1 MPGFLSM
8 KNWCRKINAMNL
20 TPYLFRCKTPV
31 IFLLLALVVQSCL
44 VFQTRKTLENVVSD
58 LDKNPAVSR
67 IIKRSTDSAAKG
79 AIDGL
84 HNDSIK
90 IKALA
95 KLLIAQLDDGTKKI
109 SKNVRDSLL
118 SKATSAW
125 LKTQLDQ
132 LSAEGQKTL
141 IKIIS
146 NDTLSLGMRKISA
159 ALRDELL
166 GEVTLQK
173 VALLRDSLLGR
184 KTRLLVDSL
193 IHSSLTQLAREYDT
207 SWEKKLFALLEKFD
221 SVTNKSL
228 EKLKKTVAQWEVI
241 VGIIGLLLII
251 VGAVAYRMAH
261 LASKHKKAAFA
272 VMRAIDRLPKNA
284 FDQIAPEVRL
294 QAEHDQITSHLNSLL
309 DQAALPERMAHQK
322 IQKQAMEVYLRMN
335 ASGEKNINSE
345 VEQEAKNIGT
355 EFYNFLKEKN
365 KKTNQ

>member
-1 MPGFLSM
+1 
-8 KNWCRKINAMNL
+8 MNL
-20 TPYLFRCKTPV
+20 TV
-31 IFLLLALVVQSCL
+31 IFTRLKGLAVLLFLALAVQSCL
-44 VFQTRKTLENVVSD
+44 VFQTRKTLEKVVND
-58 LDKNPAVSR
+58 LDKNPAVGR

-84 HNDSIK
+84 HNDSAK

-125 LKTQLDQ
+125 LKTQLDH

-173 VALLRDSLLGR
+173 VSLLRDSLLGK

-193 IHSSLTQLAREYDT
+193 IHSSLSQLASEYDS

-228 EKLKKTVAQWEVI
+228 DKVKQTVTQWEITAGV
-241 VGIIGLLLII
+241 IGLLLII

-272 VMRAIDRLPKNA
+272 MMRVIDQLPR
-284 FDQIAPEVRL
+284 DDYDRIAPAVSI
-294 QAEHDQITSHLNSLL
+294 QAQHDQISAHLNSLL
-309 DQAALPERMAHQK
+309 DQAALHERTTHQK
-322 IQKQAMEVYLRMN
+322 IQKQALEVYLQMN
-335 ASGEKNINSE
+335 APGQKKLSDEL
-345 VEQEAKNIGT
+345 EQEAKKTGT
-355 EFYNFLKEKN
+355 EFYNFIKEKN